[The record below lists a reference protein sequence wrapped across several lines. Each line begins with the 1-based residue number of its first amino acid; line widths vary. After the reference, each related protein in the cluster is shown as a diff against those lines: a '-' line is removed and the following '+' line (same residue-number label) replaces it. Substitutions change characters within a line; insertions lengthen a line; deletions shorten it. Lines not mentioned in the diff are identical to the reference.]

1 MYYLGYKWKNNEGF
15 ENKILDYPPNTP
27 EPVELFNTQPYHLLD
42 DQFASPHL
50 LESLSQ
56 VTRPE
61 CYRADTE
68 QQLSKVGNYAQIT
81 NNYKRKY
88 PDHCS
93 APFLELV
100 SNFY

>member
-1 MYYLGYKWKNNEGF
+1 MYYLGYKRINNEGF